1 MKRQVVQVAA
11 QVQFAP
17 MIAGIAALTLA
28 LATDRT
34 WPIDNA
40 SRCCAEAGKG
50 APLKLSAQGIFG
62 FRVTVAINSA
72 AQFVL
77 ARRTY

>member
-1 MKRQVVQVAA
+1 MPVAA
-11 QVQFAP
+11 ARRQA
-17 MIAGIAALTLA
+17 
-28 LATDRT
+28 R
-34 WPIDNA
+34 
-40 SRCCAEAGKG
+40 G